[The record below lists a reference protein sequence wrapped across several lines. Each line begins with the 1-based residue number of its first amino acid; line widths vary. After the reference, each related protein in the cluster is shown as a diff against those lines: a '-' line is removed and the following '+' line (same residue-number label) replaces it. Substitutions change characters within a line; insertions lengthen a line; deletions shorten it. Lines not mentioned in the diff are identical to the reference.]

1 MSSDSLLFN
10 LSAGLRELPLDTIL
24 LQQTSCAVMEL
35 DSRYPGIK
43 GLDDPE
49 LHNLAAGLLQRH
61 AAGVDFLRHELNP
74 NAELD
79 LLKLCSA
86 AAALDW
92 TSDQLDETN
101 DDGEKV
107 DLLLQ
112 ATGYF
117 FQIALTVEK
126 FADTSLPEARTVY
139 HPRTG
144 ALALN
149 VDQTRM
155 LVERYANMPLTNVF
169 TKKIYIDI
177 ARKHAARM
185 GLELEEMHIP
195 ALRILSISESETYDP
210 ELMKSMHRIRRLNDN
225 DTLSWIDN
233 MQKNRAE
240 FVRTFTQTDGDNGM
254 CGLYFGDDTICITED
269 QAYRLLSSRGM
280 DQNDRRL
287 QGIARAVIRHEL
299 THAQGGLYHAVEE
312 IRAEEYSGNLT
323 GYQSEKRFF
332 QNLARLGVYDIA
344 NHMLSLKAGGGLEP
358 AKFYASMAGRVGLQ
372 HLSSLFYLTPDIYLG
387 DDSSTI
393 GQVQDM
399 FGGRQGLLET
409 IAKGHG
415 KKVDSK
421 SADNEYEVVEV
432 DLPPTGYY
440 EPETRIMK

>member
-10 LSAGLRELPLDTIL
+10 LSAGLRELPLDSLL
-24 LQQTSCAVMEL
+24 LQQTSYAAMEL
-35 DSRYPGIK
+35 DAKYPGIK

-61 AAGVDFLRHELNP
+61 AAGIDFLRHELNP
-74 NAELD
+74 TAELD
-79 LLKLCSA
+79 MLKLCSA
-86 AAALDW
+86 AAALGW

-101 DDGEKV
+101 NDEEKV

-112 ATGYF
+112 ATGYLS
-117 FQIALTVEK
+117 QIALTVEK
-126 FADTSLPEARTVY
+126 FADTSLPEARTIY

-169 TKKIYIDI
+169 TKKIYTDI
-177 ARKHAARM
+177 ARKHATRM

-210 ELMKSMHRIRRLNDN
+210 ELMKSMHRIRRLNDT
-225 DTLSWIDN
+225 DTLFWIDEL
-233 MQKNRAE
+233 QKNRAK
-240 FVRTFTQTDGDNGM
+240 FVREFTQTDSDNGM

-269 QAYRLLSSRGM
+269 QAYRLLCSRGM
-280 DQNDRRL
+280 TPNGSRL
-287 QGIARAVIRHEL
+287 QSISRAVIRHEL
-299 THAQGGLYHAVEE
+299 THAQGGLSGAIEE
-312 IRAEEYSGNLT
+312 IRAEELSGNFT

-332 QNLARLGVYDIA
+332 RALARLGIYDIA
-344 NHMLSLKAGGGLEP
+344 DHMQSLKAGGGLDP
-358 AKFYASMAGRVGLQ
+358 IRFYASMAGRVGLR
-372 HLSSLFYLTPDIYLG
+372 HLSSLFYLTPDVYLG
-387 DDSSTI
+387 DDFSTI
-393 GQVQDM
+393 GQVQDL

-409 IAKGHG
+409 IANGHG

-440 EPETRIMK
+440 EPKTRIMR